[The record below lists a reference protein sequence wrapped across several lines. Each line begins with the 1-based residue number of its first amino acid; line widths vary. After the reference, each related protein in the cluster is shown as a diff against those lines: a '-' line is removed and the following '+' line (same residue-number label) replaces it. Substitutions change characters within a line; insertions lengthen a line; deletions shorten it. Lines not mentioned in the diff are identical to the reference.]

1 MKFLQIVCYRSAYTY
16 NKNQFKHSPWIS
28 WFYDIYLTIIR
39 RRDSQ
44 HVLYYLLSAESYFSK
59 ISLQEFHLPVHL
71 QRSFFSFYDVINV
84 PDDPTFEFEYQ
95 GTKTFLASLF
105 VLIACETLQDL
116 KVFAKCRCLHRKFD
130 LTSQ

>member
-1 MKFLQIVCYRSAYTY
+1 MIFLQIVCYRSAYTY
-16 NKNQFKHSPWIS
+16 NKNQFKHSLWIS

-39 RRDSQ
+39 RKFLACS
-44 HVLYYLLSAESYFSK
+44 FSK

-95 GTKTFLASLF
+95 GTKTFLASEIVLF
-105 VLIACETLQDL
+105 ACETIQDL
-116 KVFAKCRCLHRKFD
+116 KVFAKCRCLHRKN
-130 LTSQ
+130 TTNSI